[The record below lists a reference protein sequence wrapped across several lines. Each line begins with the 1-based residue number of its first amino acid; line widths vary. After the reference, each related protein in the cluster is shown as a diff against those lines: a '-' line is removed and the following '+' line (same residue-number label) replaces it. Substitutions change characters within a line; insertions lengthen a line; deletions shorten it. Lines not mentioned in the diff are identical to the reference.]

1 MNRIVSVSSVPNMSA
16 LAWELVESFP
26 KGAQFFCL
34 AQDFAEELREELAPF
49 TNKPIY
55 ILPAHD
61 IDTQTQRRPAIYER
75 KERLRFINALNE
87 EQEAYYIWT
96 STPLLERSLPLIF
109 NSWKKIEIPLNKEY
123 KRESFLEDLREHGY
137 EEAEIVEIP
146 GQFASRG
153 SIVDFYS
160 FIEEAPYRIDFNED
174 KVDSIFLF
182 DPQTQIREQRLESFH
197 LSPARELG
205 KLKAKEL
212 KAKLKSYL
220 VQHEYPLDM
229 RDSALS
235 LLSDDHIP
243 NGFELWSFLLAENT
257 SLSAFLKDKTHILP
271 AALIE
276 PHSFFQKWRLLEQ
289 QIEKKLSLA
298 SSVEDL
304 APKPKDYLQNSD
316 TTLEGWS
323 YLKTLSFFSFHKE
336 QLNAE
341 HNNTTPSLCR
351 SVDVSALKSDW
362 KGHNLKEFAERL
374 LAESKASS
382 LVFVFQS
389 LSQLERLEFLLS
401 PYGLS
406 FDKKTSSINYE
417 IGFHC
422 FVGSIGHSFKVPSR
436 NLSVI
441 TESDVLGS
449 PKSKARKKPSKGA
462 KEIFFRDI
470 REGDL
475 VVHATHG
482 VGQYLG
488 LKNLSIQ
495 GNSTDLIELLY
506 KDGKVYVPVQQ
517 LRLLHRFGGEELSD
531 ASLDKLGGTTWKNK
545 KEKVKKEI
553 LAFAGELITL
563 YAQRTLATGLIIDTS
578 EEKIQEFAASFPHD
592 ETPDQDKAIKAIIED
607 LKSGQPMD
615 RLLCG
620 DVGYG
625 KTEVALRAAHAV
637 ASAGYQVAVLS
648 PTTLLTAQHERLFKT
663 RLGEFGLKVAGL
675 SRFNT
680 DKEASRILGQLKTGD
695 LNVVVGT
702 HRLLSADVSFKN
714 LGLIVVDE
722 EQRFGVLHKEKLKKL
737 RTNVHVL
744 SMTATPIPR
753 TLSMAMA
760 GIRQFSVMTTPPQDR
775 LSVKTH
781 VVRKNPQVI
790 KEAIEFELKRNGQV
804 FYLFNR
810 VKGIEKT
817 FEDLAKLLPGTRID
831 FAHGQLDEE
840 KLEEKMLKFYRGE
853 TQVLVTTTII
863 EAGLDVS
870 NANTLIVENAG
881 NFGLSQLYQI
891 RGRVGRSDRRAYAYL
906 LLPESGKVTAVAEE
920 RLGILE
926 LYQDLGSGFT
936 IASHDLDLRGA
947 GEILGDAQSG
957 HMTLVGSETYFEL
970 LEEGIAELKGEAL
983 DRDFEPEIQL
993 TVNSSIPE
1001 TYMKEASNRLS
1012 FYRRFS
1018 SAANEDAVEE
1028 IKAEMI
1034 DRFGPLPPSIRTLVR
1049 VMKIICVLRRL
1060 RIRSLST
1067 GKTGTTVILDPSSTL
1082 PREKLVELVVKYPLH
1097 FQMLPEGK
1105 LLIKNPAKDT
1115 PSEEELLRRV
1125 DSTLGQ
1131 LESLS
1136 GT

>member
-1 MNRIVSVSSVPNMSA
+1 MNRFVRVAGIPNISA
-16 LAWELVESFP
+16 LAWELTEKFP
-26 KGAQFFCL
+26 HGAQFFCL
-34 AQDFAEELREELAPF
+34 SHDLAEELREELAPF
-49 TNKPIY
+49 SSKPIY

-61 IDTQTQRRPAIYER
+61 IDAQTQRRPALYER
-75 KERLRFINALNE
+75 KERLRFINALKNQE
-87 EQEAYYIWT
+87 EAYYFWC
-96 STPLLERSLPLIF
+96 SPALLERSLPSIF
-109 NSWKKIEIPLNKEY
+109 ESWEKKDFYRAKEY
-123 KRESFLEDLREHGY
+123 KRESFIELLKSYGY

-146 GQFASRG
+146 GQFVSRG
-153 SIVDFYS
+153 SIVDFYPL
-160 FIEEAPYRIDFNED
+160 IEEFPYRIDFND
-174 KVDSIFLF
+174 DVIDSIFYF
-182 DPQTQIREQRLESFH
+182 DPQTQIREERLEHFF
-197 LSPARELG
+197 LSPAREIRNSRLG
-205 KLKAKEL
+205 EL
-212 KAKLKSYL
+212 RSKLKSYL
-220 VQHEYPLDM
+220 NEHEYPMDM
-229 RDSALS
+229 RESALS
-235 LLSDDHIP
+235 LLMGEQIP
-243 NGFELWSFLLAENT
+243 NGFELWSFLLSEEKTLT
-257 SLSAFLKDKTHILP
+257 SFLEFYVSNPKLPSAIL
-271 AALIE
+271 E
-276 PHSFFQKWRLLEQ
+276 PNDLFQKWRLLQ
-289 QIEKKLSLA
+289 QQTEKKLSLA
-298 SSVEDL
+298 TSVEDL
-304 APKPKDYLQNSD
+304 APRPADYFFKNEILQNA
-316 TTLEGWS
+316 WAQ
-323 YLKTLSFFSFHKE
+323 LKTLSSFSFHST
-336 QLNAE
+336 LVGDPVPATAPLTTSAE
-341 HNNTTPSLCR
+341 FGTLVN
-351 SVDVSALKSDW
+351 DW
-362 KGHNLKEFAERL
+362 KAHNLKAFAEKL
-374 LAESKASS
+374 LSEAQNAS
-382 LVFVFQS
+382 VIFVFQS

-406 FDKKTSSINYE
+406 FDKKTDAITHE
-417 IGFHC
+417 VGFHTY
-422 FVGSIGHSFKVPSR
+422 VGSVSRSFSIPSKKT
-436 NLSVI
+436 LLL
-441 TESDVLGS
+441 TESDILGS
-449 PKSKARKKPSKGA
+449 PKSKARKKPAKNSKDV
-462 KEIFFRDI
+462 FFRDI

-488 LKNLSIQ
+488 LKTLSIQ
-495 GNSTDLIELLY
+495 GSNTDLIELNY

-517 LRLLHRFGGEELSD
+517 LRLLHRFGGEESSD
-531 ASLDKLGGTTWKNK
+531 AALDKLGGTTWKTK
-545 KEKVKKEI
+545 KDKVKKEI
-553 LAFAGELITL
+553 LAFAGELLTL
-563 YAQRTLATGLIIDTS
+563 YSQRALATGLIINTS

-592 ETPDQDKAIKAIIED
+592 ETPDQEKAISAILED

-625 KTEVALRAAHAV
+625 KTEVALRATHAV
-637 ASAGYQVAVLS
+637 ASAGFQVAVLS

-663 RLGEFGLKVAGL
+663 RLGEFGLRVAGL

-680 DKEASRILGQLKTGD
+680 DKEATEIILKLQRGD
-695 LNVVVGT
+695 LDVVVGT

-722 EQRFGVLHKEKLKKL
+722 EQRFGVMHKEKLKKL

-781 VVRKNPQVI
+781 VVRKNPQLI
-790 KEAIEFELKRNGQV
+790 KDAIELELKRGGQA

-817 FEDLAKLLPGTRID
+817 YEDLAKLLPSARVD
-831 FAHGQLDEE
+831 FAHGQMDEE

-906 LLPESGKVTAVAEE
+906 MLPESGKATALAEE

-936 IASHDLDLRGA
+936 IASHDLDIRGA
-947 GEILGDAQSG
+947 GEIIGDAQSG

-970 LEEGIAELKGEAL
+970 LQEGIAELKGEAI

-993 TVNSSIPE
+993 SVNTSIPE
-1001 TYMKEASNRLS
+1001 DYMKEASNRLS

-1018 SAANEDAVEE
+1018 SASNEEAVDQVKDEL
-1028 IKAEMI
+1028 I
-1034 DRFGPLPPSIRTLVR
+1034 DRFGPLPHSVAMLVR
-1049 VMKIICVLRRL
+1049 VMKIVCVLRRL

-1067 GKTGTTVILDPSSTL
+1067 GKLGTTIVLDPSSTL
-1082 PREKLVELVVKYPLH
+1082 PRDKLVQLVTKYPQH

-1105 LLIKNPAKDT
+1105 LLIKNPTKDT

-1131 LESLS
+1131 IESLR
-1136 GT
+1136 

>member
-1 MNRIVSVSSVPNMSA
+1 M
-16 LAWELVESFP
+16 
-26 KGAQFFCL
+26 
-34 AQDFAEELREELAPF
+34 
-49 TNKPIY
+49 
-55 ILPAHD
+55 LPTHD
-61 IDTQTQRRPAIYER
+61 IDAQTQRRPALHER
-75 KERLRFINALNE
+75 KERLRFINALKNNE
-87 EQEAYYIWT
+87 KAFYIWT
-96 STPLLERSLPLIF
+96 APALFERSLPWIF
-109 NSWKKIEIPLNKEY
+109 SSWETQSFQSSKEY
-123 KRESFLEDLREHGY
+123 KRESFLELLKKYGY
-137 EEAEIVEIP
+137 EEAEVVEIP
-146 GQFASRG
+146 GQLASRG
-153 SIVDFYS
+153 SIVDVYPLTS
-160 FIEEAPYRIDFNED
+160 ENPLRIDFSD
-174 KVDSIFLF
+174 DLIDSVFTF
-182 DPQTQIREQRLESFH
+182 DPQTQIREEKLPDFKIT
-197 LSPARELG
+197 PARELTNEI
-205 KLKAKEL
+205 LL
-212 KAKLKSYL
+212 SLRSKLKSYL
-220 VQHEYPLDM
+220 NEKEYPPSIKE
-229 RDSALS
+229 SALA
-235 LLSDDHIP
+235 LLSGDQIP
-243 NGFELWSFLLAENT
+243 NGFELWSFLLVENT
-257 SLSAFLKDKTHILP
+257 ELSDFLESYTSNNAFLP
-271 AALIE
+271 SAVIE
-276 PHSFFQKWRLLEQ
+276 PHDFFQKWRSLQ
-289 QIEKKLSLA
+289 SQIEKKLSLA
-298 SSVEDL
+298 RSVEDL
-304 APKPKDYLQNSD
+304 APQAEDYFFPN
-316 TTLEGWS
+316 EKINAAWS
-323 YLKTLSFFSFHKE
+323 KLKTLSSFSFH
-336 QLNAE
+336 
-341 HNNTTPSLCR
+341 TTLVGDPAPAVESL
-351 SVDVSALKSDW
+351 STSADLGLLSSDW
-362 KGHNLKEFAERL
+362 KNHKLKE
-374 LAESKASS
+374 LAEKLLTEAKDHS
-382 LVFVFQS
+382 VFFVFQS
-389 LSQLERLEFLLS
+389 LSQLERIEFLLS
-401 PYGLS
+401 PYGLH
-406 FDKKTSSINYE
+406 FDKKSDSLSLNYD
-417 IGFHC
+417 IGFHTS
-422 FVGSIGHSFKVPSR
+422 VGSVSRSFRVPSKKFT
-436 NLSVI
+436 LI
-441 TESDVLGS
+441 TESDLLGS
-449 PKSKARKKPSKGA
+449 PKSKSRKRPQKSS

-488 LKNLSIQ
+488 LKTLNIS
-495 GNSTDLIELLY
+495 GANTDLIELNY

-517 LRLLHRFGGEELSD
+517 LRLLHRFGGEEMSD
-531 ASLDKLGGTTWKNK
+531 ASLDKLGGNTWKAK
-545 KEKVKKEI
+545 KDKVKKEI
-553 LAFAGELITL
+553 LAFAGELLTL
-563 YAQRTLATGLIIDTS
+563 YAQRTLATGLIINTS

-592 ETPDQDKAIKAIIED
+592 ETPDQEKAITAIIED

-637 ASAGYQVAVLS
+637 ASAGFQVAVLS

-680 DKEASRILGQLKTGD
+680 DKEASKILADLKAGEV
-695 LNVVVGT
+695 NVVVGT

-714 LGLIVVDE
+714 LGLIIVDE
-722 EQRFGVLHKEKLKKL
+722 EQRFGVHHKEKLKKL

-781 VVRKNPQVI
+781 VVRKNSELI
-790 KEAIEFELKRNGQV
+790 KEACEFELKRGGQV

-817 FEDLAKLLPGTRID
+817 YEDLAKLLPGTRVD
-831 FAHGQLDEE
+831 FAHGQLDET

-853 TQVLVTTTII
+853 TQILVTTTII

-947 GEILGDAQSG
+947 GEILGDSQSG

-970 LEEGIAELKGEAL
+970 LQEAIAELKGEAL
-983 DRDFEPEIQL
+983 ERDFEPEIQL
-993 TVNSSIPE
+993 GVNTSIPE
-1001 TYMKEASNRLS
+1001 DYMKEASIRLS

-1018 SAANEDAVEE
+1018 SAANEEAVEQTQ
-1028 IKAEMI
+1028 AELV
-1034 DRFGPLPPSIRTLVR
+1034 DRFGPLPPSVATLIR
-1049 VMKIICVLRRL
+1049 VMKIVCVLRRL

-1067 GKTGTTVILDPSSTL
+1067 GKTGTTVIIDPSSAL
-1082 PREKLVELVVKYPLH
+1082 PRDKLVQLVVKYPAH

-1105 LLIKNPAKDT
+1105 LLIKNPTKDN
-1115 PSEEELLRRV
+1115 PSEEEIIRRV

-1131 LESLS
+1131 LESL
-1136 GT
+1136 